1 MIDAAKFVFDGVW
14 DSMPHLRCEA
24 RLGRHEVSKAKINR
38 IELLRVNTEEG
49 QMLSPASPVLEFYVA
64 DAPKPDKDHGG
75 IAAGDTCEVK
85 QAGGSEWRKFRVSG
99 TQRLGESIL
108 RLTLEAEFA

>member
-1 MIDAAKFVFDGVW
+1 MARVCGVIARAIADA
-14 DSMPHLRCEA
+14 SLI
-24 RLGRHEVSKAKINR
+24 STN
-38 IELLRVNTEEG
+38 
-49 QMLSPASPVLEFYVA
+49 VA

-99 TQRLGESIL
+99 PQRLGESIL

>member
-1 MIDAAKFVFDGVW
+1 
-14 DSMPHLRCEA
+14 
-24 RLGRHEVSKAKINR
+24 
-38 IELLRVNTEEG
+38 
-49 QMLSPASPVLEFYVA
+49 VLEFYVA

-99 TQRLGESIL
+99 PQRLGESIL
-108 RLTLEAEFA
+108 RLTLEAEYA